1 MEHVWFITGSSRG
14 FGRALV
20 QAALDAGDLVVATAR
35 RPGQLAEL
43 TQRYGDRMLPVALDV
58 TDGDAVRQAVNVAVE
73 RFGRL
78 DVVVNNA
85 GYANLAPI
93 ETAEEADFRAQ
104 FETNFW
110 GVYNVS
116 KAVIPQL
123 RAQGGGTIVQFSSVG
138 GRVGGSPGIA
148 SYQAAKFA
156 VDGFSRVLAAETAP
170 FGVRV
175 MVVEPSGFA
184 TDWAGSSMTIH
195 DIPADYD
202 ATIGAMHRLMRANPA
217 GPAGDPVRA
226 AQIIVQAAT
235 RANPPA
241 HLLLGVTA
249 VEMALAYSRRQLAE
263 ASAWEAVS
271 RSADYAEPY
280 PAEFPEDKPELSR
293 TYAAYSPGSRYS
305 ISPGRLDSS
314 FSRLGFLGGRRLTS
328 MPLMNATPLTTIV
341 GPFGSPVPLDW
352 WSKAPMTPTPVTRT
366 LASSGTVTSM
376 PPMIANTWSVTV
388 CAAYRASRRSSSP
401 PPMKANAV
409 NSSGTTQSPFL
420 ENPPMMANAPC
431 DVASPPNRCGLPAG
445 AGAGTRPPAVCGRSL
460 VMGSSSA

>member
-1 MEHVWFITGSSRG
+1 MRQVWFITGSSRG

-35 RPGQLAEL
+35 RPGQLAAL
-43 TQRYGDRMLPVALDV
+43 ADKYGDQMLPLALDV
-58 TDGDAVRQAVNVAVE
+58 TDEAAVRDAVSAALE

-85 GYANLAPI
+85 GYANVAPI
-93 ETAEEADFRAQ
+93 ETGGEADFRAQ

-156 VDGFSRVLAAETAP
+156 VDGFSRVLAVETAP

-202 ATIGAMHRLMRANPA
+202 ATIGAMHRRMRANPA

-226 AQIIVQAAT
+226 AEIIAAVVK
-235 RANPPA
+235 RGDPPS

-249 VEMALAYSRRQLAE
+249 AEMALDYSRRQLAE
-263 ASAWEAVS
+263 ATAWENVS

-280 PAEFPEDKPELSR
+280 PAEFPPAK
-293 TYAAYSPGSRYS
+293 
-305 ISPGRLDSS
+305 
-314 FSRLGFLGGRRLTS
+314 
-328 MPLMNATPLTTIV
+328 
-341 GPFGSPVPLDW
+341 VP
-352 WSKAPMTPTPVTRT
+352 A
-366 LASSGTVTSM
+366 
-376 PPMIANTWSVTV
+376 
-388 CAAYRASRRSSSP
+388 
-401 PPMKANAV
+401 
-409 NSSGTTQSPFL
+409 
-420 ENPPMMANAPC
+420 
-431 DVASPPNRCGLPAG
+431 
-445 AGAGTRPPAVCGRSL
+445 
-460 VMGSSSA
+460 